1 MMSSGRKLMAAAPPA
16 ASCALAT
23 RLMVTK
29 LVKDCASGVVSRT
42 VRTASAI
49 CSRSDGCV
57 CGDIRVFGDS
67 SLIIIAPYDGLD
79 QQVQRVR
86 RVAFLNSRTA
96 AGSPALCPSTLWP
109 NMDIVSCVSW
119 RYVVMAPFRCRH
131 ALRCDFSGPVWGIQD
146 WRWRHAVFVNGIYM
160 KYR

>member
-1 MMSSGRKLMAAAPPA
+1 MAGVVERPRHLRQRVLVERQQGADVDVVAPLIVAVSMMSSGRKLMAAAPPA

-49 CSRSDGCV
+49 CSCSDGCV

-109 NMDIVSCVSW
+109 NMDIVSCVS
-119 RYVVMAPFRCRH
+119 
-131 ALRCDFSGPVWGIQD
+131 
-146 WRWRHAVFVNGIYM
+146 
-160 KYR
+160 